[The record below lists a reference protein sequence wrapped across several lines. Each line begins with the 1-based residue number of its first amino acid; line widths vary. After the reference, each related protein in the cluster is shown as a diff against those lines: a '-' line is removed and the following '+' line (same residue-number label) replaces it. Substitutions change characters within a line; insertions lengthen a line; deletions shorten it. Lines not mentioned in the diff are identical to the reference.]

1 MKKDIQISLRVY
13 SENKIKQAIEDISSS
28 VEISFSN
35 GILTIIGDSQQE
47 IDEIFHE
54 FMNYV
59 LSL

>member
-28 VEISFSN
+28 VDISFSN